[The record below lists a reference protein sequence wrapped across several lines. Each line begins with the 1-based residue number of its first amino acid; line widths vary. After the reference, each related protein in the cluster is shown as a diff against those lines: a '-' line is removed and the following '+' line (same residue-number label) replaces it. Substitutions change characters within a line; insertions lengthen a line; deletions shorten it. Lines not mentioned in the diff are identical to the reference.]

1 MGVDSRPRDH
11 FLSVPGGR
19 LHCLEWGAA
28 DNPPLILLHALGPLV
43 TAWTWKHFATGVA
56 DRFRVLALEQR
67 GFGQS
72 DRASRYSFDLMAE
85 DLHSLASGLGLARFN
100 LVGHS
105 MGGTVAYLFAQRHPD
120 RLAKLVLEDTAPP
133 EKPSTPRPVPELTPE
148 AFESFD
154 ELIER
159 LRQQPGAPPEP
170 ELRELIRP
178 AVVRRGDGRW
188 IRRVDPGLF
197 PSIFG
202 ELNDPDPGWWAGLH
216 RISAPTLLVLG
227 ANSSSVSPAAR
238 GRVLAAIKD
247 CRIATV
253 AEAGHGVHVDKPDAF
268 LSVVRTFLLQPA
280 PEIRQAGSK
289 PTG

>member
-1 MGVDSRPRDH
+1 MGVDGRPRDH

-19 LHCLEWGAA
+19 LHYLEWGAA
-28 DNPPLILLHALGPLV
+28 EDPPLILLHALGPLV
-43 TAWTWKHFATGVA
+43 TAWTWKRFATGLA
-56 DRFRVLALEQR
+56 DRLRVLAPDQR

-72 DRASRYSFDLMAE
+72 DRASRYSFDLMVE
-85 DLHSLASGLGLARFN
+85 DLNSFASGLGLAPFS

-105 MGGTVAYLFAQRHPD
+105 MGGTVAYLFAQRHPE
-120 RLAKLVLEDTAPP
+120 RVAKLVIEDTAPP
-133 EKPSTPRPVPELTPE
+133 ERPTTPRPVPELTPE

-170 ELRELIRP
+170 ELSELIRP

-188 IRRVDPGLF
+188 IRRVDPALF
-197 PSIFG
+197 PAIFA

-227 ANSSSVSPAAR
+227 ANSSYVSSAAR
-238 GRVLAAIKD
+238 GRVAAAIKD
-247 CRIATV
+247 CRVATV
-253 AEAGHGVHVDKPDAF
+253 AEAGHGVRIDQPEAF
-268 LSVVRTFLLQPA
+268 LSIVRSFLL
-280 PEIRQAGSK
+280 
-289 PTG
+289 PT